1 MNSHPTLPSR
11 RSSLLT
17 VMNSHL
23 TLPPNPSRRSSHLT
37 VMSSL
42 PTVVTSSLPT
52 VATSSHLTATSSPN
66 TNADPTVAAPTR
78 PPSPRNRDLTVMS
91 SLPMAVT
98 NSPPTVV
105 KATTECNDNVVMTY
119 KIVKYGLNQP
129 NKILI
134 QV

>member
-1 MNSHPTLPSR
+1 MGAPVKPVEK
-11 RSSLLT
+11 SSLLT
-17 VMNSHL
+17 VMNSHP
-23 TLPPNPSRRSSHLT
+23 TLPPSPSRRSSHLT

-42 PTVVTSSLPT
+42 PTVATSSL
-52 VATSSHLTATSSPN
+52 N
-66 TNADPTVAAPTR
+66 TNAEPAAPTR
-78 PPSPRNRDLTVMS
+78 PPSPRNRDPTAMRS
-91 SLPMAVT
+91 HPMVVT
-98 NSPPTVV
+98 NSPPTDV